1 MERILI
7 TGGMG
12 FLGSHLAQ
20 RFLEDGKEVWCL
32 DLYEPPFG
40 AVLREYDR
48 FHMVVDT
55 IKNRPVLAKLID
67 KVDTVCHLAA
77 VACPDQYVT
86 QTRKVMDIT
95 LGSGLDV
102 VEMVRLTGKFLFFT
116 STSEI
121 YGRNPSLPFREDDD
135 RVLGGTDI
143 NRWCYSTSKAAL
155 EHYIRAC
162 HLDGQLDYVTV
173 RVFNGYGPRLRGRVV
188 DAFVDAALCGQ
199 PLVVHGNGQ
208 QTRCFT
214 QVDDL
219 IEGFVRLMETPA
231 AHNTVYNIGN
241 PVESTVLDLAQ
252 KIVKLTGR
260 HTGLIDFACHKSQI
274 GESYEDI
281 GRRVPCIDKINE
293 VVDWEP
299 TIDLDDGL
307 LDMIAYRQLELEQGV
322 SLPRFA
328 RPLMQRTA

>member
-143 NRWCYSTSKAAL
+143 NRWCYSKA
-155 EHYIRAC
+155 
-162 HLDGQLDYVTV
+162 
-173 RVFNGYGPRLRGRVV
+173 RLRSSTIF
-188 DAFVDAALCGQ
+188 A
-199 PLVVHGNGQ
+199 
-208 QTRCFT
+208 
-214 QVDDL
+214 
-219 IEGFVRLMETPA
+219 PA
-231 AHNTVYNIGN
+231 I
-241 PVESTVLDLAQ
+241 STDSWITSQCAYS
-252 KIVKLTGR
+252 TA
-260 HTGLIDFACHKSQI
+260 TGLDFGDAWSTRSSTLRSVASHWS
-274 GESYEDI
+274 STAMVSRHVAL
-281 GRRVPCIDKINE
+281 RR
-293 VVDWEP
+293 W
-299 TIDLDDGL
+299 T
-307 LDMIAYRQLELEQGV
+307 
-322 SLPRFA
+322 
-328 RPLMQRTA
+328 T